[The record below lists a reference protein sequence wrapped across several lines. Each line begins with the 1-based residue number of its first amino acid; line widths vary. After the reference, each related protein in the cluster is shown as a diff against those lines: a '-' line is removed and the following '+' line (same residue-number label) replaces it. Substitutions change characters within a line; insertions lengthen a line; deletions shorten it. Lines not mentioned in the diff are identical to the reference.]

1 MSGGVP
7 KRILITQTQRNTPSK
22 AGNAVPKKAI
32 VACSGERAKKELCN
46 YVRKRTNV
54 FPLQTSYSWSAQLT
68 AADLSGGSPLQLDGF
83 SSGALGGPAA
93 GGSLNP
99 SGTTWTEVLGIRTL
113 DGVVSLPPHG
123 YPPRQFALRIIGVH
137 VPASITI
144 TGGDLSK
151 SYTLKTDEADVK
163 PPTAPDTWTWY
174 TTFSQPGGGFLF
186 TPGVT
191 YTIIFN

>member
-32 VACSGERAKKELCN
+32 IACTGERAKKELCN

-68 AADLSGGSPLQLDGF
+68 AAVLTGSLVGF
-83 SSGALGGPAA
+83 SSGAPGGPAA
-93 GGSLNP
+93 AGSLNP
-99 SGTTWTEVLGIRTL
+99 SSISWTEVLGIRTL
-113 DGVVSLPPHG
+113 DGNVPP
-123 YPPRQFALRIIGVH
+123 PPLRQFALRIIGVH

>member
-32 VACSGERAKKELCN
+32 IACTGERAKKELCN

-68 AADLSGGSPLQLDGF
+68 AADLSGGNPVIRAGF
-83 SSGALGGPAA
+83 SAGAPGGPAA

-99 SGTTWTEVLGIRTL
+99 SGTTWTEVLLIVTL
-113 DGVVSLPPHG
+113 DGPVWPISA
-123 YPPRQFALRIIGVH
+123 PRQLHLRVIGVH

-163 PPTAPDTWTWY
+163 PPTTTDIWVWY
-174 TTFSQPGGGFLF
+174 STFSQPGGGFLF

>member
-32 VACSGERAKKELCN
+32 VACSGEKSRTALCN

-54 FPLQTSYSWSAQLT
+54 LTPLQTSYSWSTQMT
-68 AADLSGGSPLQLDGF
+68 AADLSGGSPAPIDGF
-83 SSGALGGPAA
+83 SAGAPGGPAA

-99 SGTTWTEVLGIRTL
+99 SGTTWTEVLLVLTH
-113 DGVVSLPPHG
+113 DGPVWPASGAKQLP
-123 YPPRQFALRIIGVH
+123 LRAIGVH

-144 TGGDLSK
+144 TGGDLSQ
-151 SYTLKTDEADVK
+151 SYTLKTNEADVK
-163 PPTAPDTWTWY
+163 PPSTADIWIWY
-174 TTFSQPGGGFLF
+174 STFSQPGSGFLF

-191 YTIIFN
+191 YTLIFN